1 MYFSKNKNYFRF
13 IIWFLTV
20 ALVTFGFGLSILWQA
35 IQPHANLLSLASDQI
50 ILSFI
55 LIVCLVIILAIIA
68 ARYFRLS
75 DNDLFAEQTSEIF
88 KIINI
93 FEKSLD
99 TLSEINKDNAD
110 KISLLVTKVKQYQS
124 TIKVNHRADVD
135 IKNSIKRIGDKID
148 KTAQN
153 TSIIDNLVK
162 DSEQKSKSALDGLMS
177 VKQLST
183 ANQKL
188 YFALDEY
195 TEKVQII
202 AQRVESMAD
211 LARYLSL
218 NATIEAS
225 KTTNSEEFSSLV
237 NQIRQLNSVSQQAAI
252 SITGLTGDMQ
262 RQLKQTQ
269 QTSNNKLNETEKNIT
284 TVSQA
289 INFLTKISNQT
300 KQICKDIKIIDQES
314 KDVRRAAQQ
323 IDDIIVDHGKG
334 TQNLSKDIRQ
344 VSEAMK
350 KQVYTVRILNRS
362 FNSLQRVASRLN
374 FLVKSK

>member
-1 MYFSKNKNYFRF
+1 M
-13 IIWFLTV
+13 
-20 ALVTFGFGLSILWQA
+20 
-35 IQPHANLLSLASDQI
+35 
-50 ILSFI
+50 
-55 LIVCLVIILAIIA
+55 
-68 ARYFRLS
+68 
-75 DNDLFAEQTSEIF
+75 
-88 KIINI
+88 
-93 FEKSLD
+93 
-99 TLSEINKDNAD
+99 
-110 KISLLVTKVKQYQS
+110 
-124 TIKVNHRADVD
+124 
-135 IKNSIKRIGDKID
+135 
-148 KTAQN
+148 
-153 TSIIDNLVK
+153 
-162 DSEQKSKSALDGLMS
+162 
-177 VKQLST
+177 
-183 ANQKL
+183 
-188 YFALDEY
+188 
-195 TEKVQII
+195 
-202 AQRVESMAD
+202 
-211 LARYLSL
+211 
-218 NATIEAS
+218 
-225 KTTNSEEFSSLV
+225 
-237 NQIRQLNSVSQQAAI
+237 NSVSQQAAI